1 MAKAQNITFETLYGG
16 QFVSSTQLVNTKFPC
31 NSISLFLCPE
41 AIEWILAHYM
51 LLQALHFN
59 PLTLRVF

>member
-1 MAKAQNITFETLYGG
+1 MAKAQIITFETLYGG
-16 QFVSSTQLVNTKFPC
+16 QFVSSTQLVNTKFP
-31 NSISLFLCPE
+31 CPE

>member
-1 MAKAQNITFETLYGG
+1 MAKAQIITFETLYGG

-31 NSISLFLCPE
+31 PK